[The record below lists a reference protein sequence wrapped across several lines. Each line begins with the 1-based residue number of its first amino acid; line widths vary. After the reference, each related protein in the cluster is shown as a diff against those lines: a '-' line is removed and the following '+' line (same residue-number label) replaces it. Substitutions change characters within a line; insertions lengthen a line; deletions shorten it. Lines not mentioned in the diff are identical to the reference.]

1 MKRTNSI
8 LVSILFLGAVIAGC
22 KKEGE
27 ENIERITPK
36 DFLDDQ
42 LFNTLLIEVKYVE
55 GFEPDDA
62 ALNNLKAFLE
72 ARLNK
77 PGGIIIEKSS
87 VTSPGGFTYSA
98 ADLDI
103 IEDGI
108 RTNYAHEKTL
118 TAFLFYADKG
128 YAGDTEDTK
137 VLGVAYGTTSM
148 AIFKESIDE
157 FSGGLTQPSETL
169 LETTVLEHEFGHV
182 LGLVNNGAESQSD
195 HEDAAHRG
203 HCDNPNCL
211 MYYTVETSD
220 FIENLLSSGTVPLLD
235 EQCLKDLRAQG
246 GK

>member
-1 MKRTNSI
+1 MKRTSSI
-8 LVSILFLGAVIAGC
+8 LLSTLLLGTVLVGC

-27 ENIERITPK
+27 VNIDRIKPK
-36 DFLDDQ
+36 DFLDSRQ
-42 LFNTLLIEVKYVE
+42 FNTLLIEVKYVE
-55 GFEPDDA
+55 GFEPDVDA
-62 ALNNLKAFLE
+62 LSNLKTFLE

-77 PGGIIIEKSS
+77 PGGIVIEKAS

-98 ADLDI
+98 ADLNI
-103 IEDGI
+103 IEDGL
-108 RTNYAHEKTL
+108 RTNYPQEKTI

-128 YAGDTEDTK
+128 YAGDTENTK

-148 AIFKESIDE
+148 AIFKESIDA

-182 LGLVNNGAESQSD
+182 LGLVNNGAKPQSD
-195 HEDAAHRG
+195 HEDQMHLG
-203 HCDNPNCL
+203 HCDNPDCL
-211 MYYTVETSD
+211 MYYAVETSD
-220 FIENLLSSGTVPLLD
+220 FIGNLLSTGTVPVLD